1 MPAPRVHLTF
11 DDGPDPRWTP
21 LVAAELEAV
30 GARGTFFVIGE
41 RVAECPEVVRGLVRA
56 GHEVELHCMRH
67 VRHPELGAREIEAD
81 TREALAVLRS
91 VGVRPRRWRPPG
103 GHVTRATRLVAARHG
118 LRLAG
123 WSADPRDWEG
133 RLAGVMLERMAVD
146 GLGPGD
152 VIVMHDAVGP
162 GALRADCAQT
172 VELIEPLAGN
182 LRARGWEPAPLGARR
197 AGDSVR
203 GRLPG
208 RAALRE
214 LRRSSRSAAGG
225 PVVEFEVVSE
235 EDLTEADLRE
245 LSGLLSVVMTRLG
258 AEYAERPWR
267 RIRPEYRALARIDGE
282 LVGQISGFA
291 IGTDP
296 PRRMYAGGD
305 LAVHPRARGRGVAVR
320 LGELFSAECWERGG
334 EILLAGET
342 VTHRARDLRTGHA
355 PVPRF
360 RFWYERDGACH
371 WHPNWTT
378 KIRHPEPRVRL
389 RLEEGDF

>member
-11 DDGPDPRWTP
+11 DDGPDPEWTP
-21 LVAAELEAV
+21 RVAAELERLGV
-30 GARGTFFVIGE
+30 RGTFFVIGE
-41 RVAECPEVVRGLVRA
+41 RVAAAPEVVRELVAA

-67 VRHPELGAREIEAD
+67 VRHLDARAREIEAD
-81 TREALAVLRS
+81 TREALALLRS

-133 RLAGVMLERMAVD
+133 GLAYVMLEQLACG

-162 GALRADCAQT
+162 GAARPDCAQT
-172 VELIEPLAGN
+172 VELIEPLVGN
-182 LRARGWEPAPLGARR
+182 LRGRGWEPAPLGARR
-197 AGDSVR
+197 TRDAVR
-203 GRLPG
+203 GRLPSAG
-208 RAALRE
+208 ALRD
-214 LRRSSRSAAGG
+214 LRRSRVDAAST
-225 PVVEFEVVSE
+225 PIEYELVP
-235 EDLTEADLRE
+235 EADLDEQTLRE
-245 LSGLLSVVMTRLG
+245 LSGLLSSVMKRLG
-258 AEYAERPWR
+258 PQYAERPWR
-267 RIRPEYRALARIDGE
+267 RIRPEYRGIARMDGE
-282 LVGQISGFA
+282 IVGQLSAFRVRTEPERVLYGL
-291 IGTDP
+291 
-296 PRRMYAGGD
+296 GD
-305 LAVHPRARGRGVAVR
+305 LAVAPHARGRGVAVE
-320 LGELFSAECWERGG
+320 LGESITQECWRRGG
-334 EILLAGET
+334 EILLVDT
-342 VTHRARDLRTGHA
+342 VTHRARDWRTGHA